1 MSSKR
6 FIVPI
11 MLALVLAAVAVTLR
25 GKGRLPPTPDDAVN
39 RLFQAAQRGDA
50 PAYLATVT
58 GELRS
63 ALESTQSQ
71 IGAEAFAA
79 SLRESA
85 AGIKGFAVSPV
96 GESTPDRDEV
106 DVELGSSPTAM
117 SVSGSSSSA
126 NAAAGWSRGS
136 TRPTRSSRPSP
147 TERPS
152 STPAIPRPS
161 GLPKTEIRRE

>member
-1 MSSKR
+1 MPKSKSIWASSKTNSRIIMSSKR

-71 IGAEAFAA
+71 IVG
-79 SLRESA
+79 SLRRQP
-85 AGIKGFAVSPV
+85 AGIGGGHQRVRRQPRRRIHA
-96 GESTPDRDEV
+96 
-106 DVELGSSPTAM
+106 
-117 SVSGSSSSA
+117 
-126 NAAAGWSRGS
+126 
-136 TRPTRSSRPSP
+136 RP
-147 TERPS
+147 
-152 STPAIPRPS
+152 
-161 GLPKTEIRRE
+161 